1 MRLKDIERQAI
12 VDTVVKCKGNISW
25 AAKVLGI
32 ARETLYRKMR
42 VYDIKRVELPA
53 NSRIIPIGEHEQI

>member
-1 MRLKDIERQAI
+1 MKLKEIEKQAI
-12 VDTVVKCKGNISW
+12 VDTVVKCKGNITW

-32 ARETLYRKMR
+32 GRDTLYRKMR
-42 VYDIKRVELPA
+42 VYDIKRVKLPA